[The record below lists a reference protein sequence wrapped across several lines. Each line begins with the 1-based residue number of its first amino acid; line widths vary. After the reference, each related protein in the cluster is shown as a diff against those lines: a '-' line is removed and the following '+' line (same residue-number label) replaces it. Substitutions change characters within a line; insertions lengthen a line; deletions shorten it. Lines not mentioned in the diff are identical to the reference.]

1 MSAFAQ
7 ISGRLGQD
15 PVLNYTNG
23 GTPVVNLS
31 VASNRQKKDAGGEKI
46 NLADWYRV
54 SMFGRNA
61 EIIAEYA
68 KKGSALAFNG
78 RLQVDSYVDRE
89 GIERTSVCL
98 IADCFEFMPS
108 AQQADKSGGMA
119 DETTEENRCAERAR
133 ALAASASRFLG
144 GAFVS
149 SEFRSFLETAA
160 TSPTA
165 ARKAASLAFDGLL
178 KPLNFRTNCSEAA
191 RISSSV
197 TGGSKLKSIL
207 IFRHIRVPS
216 FPCKRPYVVHGL
228 SCHAHLKLLEVEYN
242 HGGNQGVNRIRA
254 ELMVAVIGSRQAWT
268 WRAKLEEGGGF
279 TGMLNLFPFPA
290 NAGRAFA
297 RP

>member
-46 NLADWYRV
+46 NLADWYRI

-68 KKGSALAFNG
+68 TKGSALAFNG

-108 AQQADKSGGMA
+108 SPRTFDAVA
-119 DETTEENRCAERAR
+119 DESAEEMKEEPNGK
-133 ALAASASRFLG
+133 ASAG
-144 GAFVS
+144 K
-149 SEFRSFLETAA
+149 
-160 TSPTA
+160 PK
-165 ARKAASLAFDGLL
+165 RKA
-178 KPLNFRTNCSEAA
+178 K
-191 RISSSV
+191 
-197 TGGSKLKSIL
+197 
-207 IFRHIRVPS
+207 
-216 FPCKRPYVVHGL
+216 
-228 SCHAHLKLLEVEYN
+228 
-242 HGGNQGVNRIRA
+242 GNQDPGENI
-254 ELMVAVIGSRQAWT
+254 
-268 WRAKLEEGGGF
+268 
-279 TGMLNLFPFPA
+279 PF
-290 NAGRAFA
+290 
-297 RP
+297 

>member
-61 EIIAEYA
+61 EIIAQYA

-78 RLQVDSYVDRE
+78 RLQIDSYVDRE

-108 AQQADKSGGMA
+108 AQRADQSGGIA
-119 DETTEENRCAERAR
+119 DETTEEIKEEPNGKA
-133 ALAASASRFLG
+133 
-144 GAFVS
+144 GAGK
-149 SEFRSFLETAA
+149 
-160 TSPTA
+160 PK
-165 ARKAASLAFDGLL
+165 RKA
-178 KPLNFRTNCSEAA
+178 K
-191 RISSSV
+191 
-197 TGGSKLKSIL
+197 GSPNPDEDI
-207 IFRHIRVPS
+207 
-216 FPCKRPYVVHGL
+216 
-228 SCHAHLKLLEVEYN
+228 
-242 HGGNQGVNRIRA
+242 
-254 ELMVAVIGSRQAWT
+254 
-268 WRAKLEEGGGF
+268 
-279 TGMLNLFPFPA
+279 PF
-290 NAGRAFA
+290 
-297 RP
+297 